1 MNPYRIIGIDSSPYA
16 VKVRAVFRY
25 RRLPHIWV
33 ARMPQFFDE
42 TAEVKP
48 LIMPVV
54 QYPDGEYRT
63 DSTPIVLDLEE
74 RHPGGRSVLPDDPG
88 PAFLALLIEDFADE
102 WLTKCLF
109 HYRFSAPEDQRA
121 GAAWVIDDAFPGL
134 DGDAYDARVRD
145 FIARQVERR
154 ELVGCTPENAPLFE
168 AAYAEV
174 LAALEGFAATD
185 RFLFGSRPSLA
196 DFGLYGQ
203 LHTLTTDPTPRGIA
217 ERCAPRTVHWVRRLH
232 DAAGVEGEWQA
243 ADAPLR
249 PAVRRLLALAGK
261 YYLPYLA
268 ANRAAIE
275 AGEATFHV
283 KLDGRDYRQPVFR
296 YQAKCFGFLQ
306 RRFAGL
312 PDVAR
317 AAVEPVLAEAGCLPW
332 LAAGGA

>member
-1 MNPYRIIGIDSSPYA
+1 MDEA
-16 VKVRAVFRY
+16 
-25 RRLPHIWV
+25 IWH
-33 ARMPQFFDE
+33 
-42 TAEVKP
+42 
-48 LIMPVV
+48 
-54 QYPDGEYRT
+54 
-63 DSTPIVLDLEE
+63 PIVALGTTAAIFLTLQFRRGAPTD
-74 RHPGGRSVLPDDPG
+74 VL
-88 PAFLALLIEDFADE
+88 FLAGLAVVT
-102 WLTKCLF
+102 LT
-109 HYRFSAPEDQRA
+109 
-121 GAAWVIDDAFPGL
+121 GVI
-134 DGDAYDARVRD
+134 
-145 FIARQVERR
+145 
-154 ELVGCTPENAPLFE
+154 TPQ
-168 AAYAEV
+168 
-174 LAALEGFAATD
+174 AALEGFAATD

-268 ANRAAIE
+268 ANWAAIE

-306 RRFAGL
+306 RRLAGL
-312 PDVAR
+312 PDAAR
-317 AAVEPVLAEAGCLPW
+317 AAVEPVLAETGCLPW

>member
-1 MNPYRIIGIDSSPYA
+1 MTPYRVIGIDSSPYA

-42 TAEVKP
+42 TANVKP

-63 DSTPIVLDLEE
+63 DSTPIILDLEE
-74 RHPGGRSVLPDDPG
+74 RHPKERSVLPDDAG
-88 PAFLALLIEDFADE
+88 LAFLALLIEDFADE

-109 HYRFSAPEDQRA
+109 HYRFTLPVDQRA

-134 DGDAYDARVRD
+134 AGAEYEATVAD
-145 FIARQVERR
+145 FIERQLGRK

-174 LAALEGFAATD
+174 LDALEGFVATD

-196 DFGLYGQ
+196 DFGLYAQ
-203 LHTLTTDPTPRGIA
+203 LHTLTTDPTSRGIA
-217 ERCAPRTVHWVRRLH
+217 EARAPRAVHWVTRLH
-232 DAAGVEGEWQA
+232 DASGVEGAWQA
-243 ADAPLR
+243 ADEPLR
-249 PAVRRLLALAGK
+249 PAVRQLLALAGR

-275 AGEATFHV
+275 AAEPAFHV
-283 KLDGRDYRQPVFR
+283 KLSGHDYRQPVFR
-296 YQAKCFGFLQ
+296 YQAKCHDFLV
-306 RRFAGL
+306 RRYAALG
-312 PDVAR
+312 DAAR
-317 AAVEPVLAEAGCLPW
+317 AAVDPVLAETGCLSW
-332 LAAGGA
+332 LAGVR